1 MKKPRGLQQKGER
14 RIAAAL
20 RIALAAA
27 LLAVQVLFVVLTTR
41 YLKDH
46 FALIYGALEAIALIT
61 ALYIYN
67 KPGDLSYRVA
77 WIIPILFV
85 PVVGLILYLLWGG
98 DTQRKRLQRQTV
110 PKLPPEEPESLRN
123 RSALNADRLQRA
135 LPGWSRVSQYLSSRG
150 FYLYQNTKMV
160 YLPEG
165 ALLLEDIL
173 GRIKAAERFIFM
185 EYFILAEGK
194 LWDRMS
200 AALCERAR
208 SGVEVK
214 IIFDDFGNIKRFSA
228 ESLQTLRDAG
238 VEVIVFNPV
247 HEYVNRLYFNYRDH
261 RKITVID
268 GETAYTG
275 GVNIADEYANL
286 IDRFGYWKD
295 SGIRLEGEGVWGLT
309 AAFLNMWSFLGG
321 ELHEER
327 DYYRPHTSPASD
339 GFCQP
344 FLDGPQNNPDNPA
357 EDTFLQLIGSARR
370 FLYITTPYFIPDENI
385 MRALCIAGDGG
396 VDVRLMLPGTPDHW
410 YADAV
415 ADSYIGELL
424 EHHVKVYRY
433 TPGFLHAK
441 SIMSTARQPL
451 SALSTLT
458 TAALSC
464 TTSAASCSTA
474 RAPSRACWR
483 IWTAFWIK
491 AMPSRPRSGRTAAC
505 CGGCS
510 SPSCASFPSGCED
523 AGPRLPTAPR
533 AAS

>member
-1 MKKPRGLQQKGER
+1 MRRPRGFQQRGER

-46 FALIYGALEAIALIT
+46 FALIYGALEGIALIT

-214 IIFDDFGNIKRFSA
+214 IIFDDFCNIKRFSA

-268 GETAYTG
+268 GNVGYCGGLNLADEYINAYEKHGHWKDTAVMLRGQAVWNLTLMFLMMWQFTTTVEADFDRYRPTMNLPSDGFVQPFGDSPLDNLNVSETAYMQIINRAHNY
-275 GVNIADEYANL
+275 V
-286 IDRFGYWKD
+286 
-295 SGIRLEGEGVWGLT
+295 
-309 AAFLNMWSFLGG
+309 
-321 ELHEER
+321 
-327 DYYRPHTSPASD
+327 
-339 GFCQP
+339 
-344 FLDGPQNNPDNPA
+344 
-357 EDTFLQLIGSARR
+357 
-370 FLYITTPYFIPDENI
+370 YITTPYLILDNEMVTSLINAAQSGI
-385 MRALCIAGDGG
+385 
-396 VDVRLMLPGTPDHW
+396 DVRIITPH
-410 YADAV
+410 V
-415 ADSYIGELL
+415 ADKWYVRI
-424 EHHVKVYRY
+424 
-433 TPGFLHAK
+433 LH
-441 SIMSTARQPL
+441 L
-451 SALSTLT
+451 SFRNTVH
-458 TAALSC
+458 
-464 TTSAASCSTA
+464 
-474 RAPSRACWR
+474 PY
-483 IWTAFWIK
+483 
-491 AMPSRPRSGRTAAC
+491 
-505 CGGCS
+505 
-510 SPSCASFPSGCED
+510 
-523 AGPRLPTAPR
+523 
-533 AAS
+533 